1 LRLQGQELAS
11 DLDITG
17 GKELQMVK
25 VVGQEGQEHSRS
37 LRGVLA
43 GEIKRSLPQRSWRR
57 ALEAAWRN
65 AVVGKAD
72 GKKADR

>member
-1 LRLQGQELAS
+1 
-11 DLDITG
+11 
-17 GKELQMVK
+17 MVK